1 MMTEVYKRRIVELVE
16 NATNAELLELIY
28 RFCKRLLG

>member
-1 MMTEVYKRRIVELVE
+1 MEIEKHKQFIIEIISKSTK
-16 NATNAELLELIY
+16 AELIELIY